1 MEAKLRP
8 SPKINNVRQHHKRV
22 SQCTAC
28 GGPLAQSRVT
38 IKNSEHHPK
47 ISANNNLYYH
57 SNNLYG
63 VNKVDRRDINDNS
76 MNTKSQRIENDG
88 GFQLPIKITTSK
100 HVKGNNVCVK
110 YVNTPL
116 PKTERFRISSKCI
129 KRKLWSFTYNIVPK
143 KYKYL
148 FEKNNKASK
157 FDRCRPMIVSLECK
171 CGGKEKMHITKK
183 LQAYT
188 LLDKNII
195 FPQCNCESSHE
206 SKLYNKIVKK
216 EENFCTHGCV
226 ASLDD
231 NSSNQQNKNSFCFLF
246 LSR

>member
-1 MEAKLRP
+1 METQLRP
-8 SPKINNVRQHHKRV
+8 NSKINNVRQHHKRV

-38 IKNSEHHPK
+38 INNSEHYPE
-47 ISANNNLYYH
+47 ISANNNVYYQ
-57 SNNLYG
+57 SNNLNG
-63 VNKVDRRDINDNS
+63 VDKANKKVITDNPK
-76 MNTKSQRIENDG
+76 NANPQRINNDG
-88 GFQLPIKITTSK
+88 GFQPPIKITTSK
-100 HVKGNNVCVK
+100 HVKVNNVCVK

-116 PKTERFRISSKCI
+116 PKTERFHISSKCI

-148 FEKNNKASK
+148 FEKKNKASK
-157 FDRCRPMIVSLECK
+157 FDRCRPMIVSLDCK

-183 LQAYT
+183 LQAHT

-195 FPQCNCESSHE
+195 FPQCNCEISHE

-231 NSSNQQNKNSFCFLF
+231 SCSNQQNKNSFCFLF

>member
-1 MEAKLRP
+1 MEAQLRP
-8 SPKINNVRQHHKRV
+8 SSKINNVRQHHKRV

-28 GGPLAQSRVT
+28 GDPLAQSRVT
-38 IKNSEHHPK
+38 IKNSEHYPK

-57 SNNLYG
+57 SSNLHG
-63 VNKVDRRDINDNS
+63 INKADRRDINENS
-76 MNTKSQRIENDG
+76 KNTKPQRIDNDG

-110 YVNTPL
+110 YVSTPL
-116 PKTERFRISSKCI
+116 PKTERFHISSKCI

-148 FEKNNKASK
+148 FEKNNKAAK
-157 FDRCRPMIVSLECK
+157 FDRCRPMIVSLDCK
-171 CGGKEKMHITKK
+171 CDGKEKMHITNK
-183 LQAYT
+183 LQAHT
-188 LLDKNII
+188 LFDKNIL
-195 FPQCNCESSHE
+195 FPQCNCESSH
-206 SKLYNKIVKK
+206 KKIVKK
-216 EENFCTHGCV
+216 EDNFCTHGCI

>member
-1 MEAKLRP
+1 MEAQLRP
-8 SPKINNVRQHHKRV
+8 SSKINNVRQHHKRV

-28 GGPLAQSRVT
+28 GDPLAQSRVT
-38 IKNSEHHPK
+38 IKNSEHYPK

-57 SNNLYG
+57 SSNLHG
-63 VNKVDRRDINDNS
+63 INKADRRDINENS
-76 MNTKSQRIENDG
+76 KNTKPQRIDNDG

-110 YVNTPL
+110 YVSTPL
-116 PKTERFRISSKCI
+116 PKTERFHISSKCI

-148 FEKNNKASK
+148 FEKKNKAAK
-157 FDRCRPMIVSLECK
+157 FDRCRPMIVSLDCK
-171 CGGKEKMHITKK
+171 CDGKEKMHITNK
-183 LQAYT
+183 LQAHT
-188 LLDKNII
+188 LFDKNIL
-195 FPQCNCESSHE
+195 FPQCNCESSHD
-206 SKLYNKIVKK
+206 KIVKK
-216 EENFCTHGCV
+216 EDNFCTHGCI